1 MNLTVKLIITLLLV
15 FSIGLVPAFAQAQQN
30 PSLVLQT
37 IDIPAQDFN
46 TVSRDAIIVD
56 MEKPHIISW
65 QVTIRND
72 LLYANPNGN
81 AVVRFYDEN
90 TPEKF
95 VEIGMGSP
103 PEEKFWVAVQIP
115 DDPGYVVVHSK
126 PERGW
131 VKESTQILA
140 YTERAGLTVN
150 NGERIVLSNLD
161 VGTFQIGS
169 YSVFGKEGSTDPP
182 AVNSGNLQLE
192 ILSGDP
198 AENQLHLFPFF
209 LAGGIGVIVAILLV
223 TKKRT

>member
-1 MNLTVKLIITLLLV
+1 MKLFLIFT
-15 FSIGLVPAFAQAQQN
+15 IGFVPAYAQSQQN

-37 IDIPAQDFN
+37 IDIPAHDFN
-46 TVSRDAIIVD
+46 DVSRDSIVEVL
-56 MEKPHIISW
+56 EKPHVISW

-81 AVVRFYDEN
+81 AVVRFYDVN
-90 TPEKF
+90 IPEKF

-115 DDPGYVVVHSK
+115 DDPGYIVVHSK

-131 VKESTQILA
+131 IKESTQILA
-140 YTERAGLTVN
+140 YTERAGMTVN
-150 NGERIVLSNLD
+150 NGERIVVTNLD
-161 VGTFQIGS
+161 IGTFQIGS

-182 AVNSGNLQLE
+182 AVNSGTLQLE

-198 AENQLHLFPFF
+198 AENQLHLYPFF

-223 TKKRT
+223 TKKRN

>member
-1 MNLTVKLIITLLLV
+1 MKLIITILLV
-15 FSIGLVPAFAQAQQN
+15 FSVGLVPAFAQSQQN

-37 IDIPAQDFN
+37 IDIPAHDFN
-46 TVSRDAIIVD
+46 TVGRDTIIVD
-56 MEKPHIISW
+56 LEKPHVISW

-81 AVVRFYDEN
+81 AVVRFYDLV

-103 PEEKFWVAVQIP
+103 PEEKFWVAVNIP

-131 VKESTQILA
+131 VPESTQILA

-150 NGERIVLSNLD
+150 NGERIVTSNLD
-161 VGTFQIGS
+161 IGKFQIGS
-169 YSVFGKEGSTDPP
+169 YSVFGKEGTTDPP
-182 AVNSGNLQLE
+182 AVNSGNFQME

-198 AENQLHLFPFF
+198 AENTLHLYPFF

-223 TKKRT
+223 TKKRN

>member
-1 MNLTVKLIITLLLV
+1 VKLIITLLLV
-15 FSIGLVPAFAQAQQN
+15 FSIGLVPAFAQSQQN
-30 PSLVLQT
+30 PSLVLET
-37 IDIPAQDFN
+37 IEIPAHYFN
-46 TVSRDAIIVD
+46 TVSRDTIIVD
-56 MEKPHIISW
+56 FEKPHIISW
-65 QVTIRND
+65 QVTVRND

-81 AVVRFYDEN
+81 AVVRFYDKN

-103 PEEKFWVAVQIP
+103 PEDKFWIAVLIP

-126 PERGW
+126 LERGW
-131 VKESTQILA
+131 KQELTQILA

-161 VGTFQIGS
+161 IGTFQMGS

-182 AVNSGNLQLE
+182 AVSSGNLQLE
-192 ILSGDP
+192 IMSGDP
-198 AENQLHLFPFF
+198 AKNTLHLYPFF

>member
-1 MNLTVKLIITLLLV
+1 MKLFITLLLV
-15 FSIGLVPAFAQAQQN
+15 FSIGLVPAFAQSQQN
-30 PSLVLQT
+30 PSLVLET
-37 IDIPAQDFN
+37 IEIPAHYFN
-46 TVSRDAIIVD
+46 TVGRDTIIVD
-56 MEKPHIISW
+56 FEKPHIISW

-81 AVVRFYDEN
+81 AVVRFYDKN

-95 VEIGMGSP
+95 LEIGMGSP
-103 PEEKFWVAVQIP
+103 PENKFWIAVLIP

-126 PERGW
+126 LERGW
-131 VKESTQILA
+131 KQELTQILA

-161 VGTFQIGS
+161 IGTFQMGS

-182 AVNSGNLQLE
+182 AVSSGNLQLE
-192 ILSGDP
+192 IMSGDP
-198 AENQLHLFPFF
+198 AKNIIHLYPFF
-209 LAGGIGVIVAILLV
+209 LAGGIGIIVAVLLV